1 MLLEAHKN
9 VFTNWELSEE
19 EMLQRARAKKEQ
31 VELEQELFGNHGEVS
46 SEEYEQ
52 IYRQTGL
59 DVDGREKILR
69 IYANCME
76 LQIRGFVHFAKG
88 IPGFRSLPLDDQVVF
103 LFFLFNF
110 ILSLFIVSQLY
121 CSIGNS
127 PMENPGCLLWGKLA
141 AIGSRYP
148 TSGIWRGLSI
158 FNRAYVI
165 LLHAYIPIRGTS
177 VYSLIR
183 RVACVYPH

>member
-110 ILSLFIVSQLY
+110 ILYLFIV
-121 CSIGNS
+121 
-127 PMENPGCLLWGKLA
+127 
-141 AIGSRYP
+141 
-148 TSGIWRGLSI
+148 
-158 FNRAYVI
+158 
-165 LLHAYIPIRGTS
+165 
-177 VYSLIR
+177 
-183 RVACVYPH
+183 